1 MGQLQEPPGAG
12 GGEVS
17 CTLLAFEEPLV
28 GGGGDDPAALR
39 SELQRAMGRGA
50 GMLRSAESLSGVVDI
65 VADLAARAPDPSA
78 GSDAAE
84 LANLLTVAG
93 ALTVL
98 AAARS
103 ESRGAHAREDFPDT
117 DVTLS
122 RRILVPPGQASGS

>member
-1 MGQLQEPPGAG
+1 MSAPQARPTVA
-12 GGEVS
+12 V
-17 CTLLAFEEPLV
+17 V
-28 GGGGDDPAALR
+28 G
-39 SELQRAMGRGA
+39 
-50 GMLRSAESLSGVVDI
+50 SGVAGLSAAVRA
-65 VADLAARAPDPSA
+65 ADRGLVVGVLTKGHLEQSTTRAARAPDPSA
-78 GSDAAE
+78 GPAAAE